1 MIEFINNAAGQGAK
15 VFITGIIDQ
24 EAAVQL
30 EKDIDICKE
39 AGVKDIVFQV
49 NSPGGSVKDGMAM
62 YDTISALSD
71 INTVSRITGVCA
83 SAATYP
89 ALACD
94 TVTMTANSDFMV
106 HEPEGGFYGNIETV
120 ETDLE
125 YFRTLRSRI
134 IAVYCAKT
142 GKEPGEIEDIL
153 KAAKFMNPK
162 QALDAGFVDSI
173 DGEVPAT
180 EPVKE
185 DGEQPAEEQH
195 DDPDATQNE
204 EGVKVE
210 NEEKTT
216 GFATL
221 DAFMNFLKR
230 HNLSFVKASDD
241 DTAPDAEVV
250 NSLQNEVENLKV
262 SLEAA
267 NKANKALQEKND
279 ATEEEIR
286 NRIAN
291 AVAERVASLG
301 VTTSD
306 LPAPERERTLTKEE
320 FQNKVKEVYNKHG
333 LEAAQ
338 RFITEHS
345 I

>member
-1 MIEFINNAAGQGAK
+1 MIEFIDNSAGKAAK

-24 EAAVQL
+24 YSAEQL
-30 EKDIDICKE
+30 EKDIDVCKE
-39 AGVKDIVFQV
+39 AGVTDILFQI

-62 YDTISALSD
+62 YDAITALND
-71 INTVSRITGVCA
+71 VKTVSRITGVCA

-106 HEPEGGFYGNIETV
+106 HEPEGGFYGNIESV
-120 ETDLE
+120 ESDLE
-125 YFRTLRSRI
+125 YFKNLRDRI

-142 GKEPGEIEDIL
+142 GKEPGEIEDML

-162 QALDAGFVDSI
+162 QALEAGFVDSI
-173 DGEVPAT
+173 DGE
-180 EPVKE
+180 EPVEEKPEGEPENE
-185 DGEQPAEEQH
+185 DE
-195 DDPDATQNE
+195 
-204 EGVKVE
+204 VKVE
-210 NEEKTT
+210 NEVKTT

-221 DAFMNFLKR
+221 DAFMNFLKK
-230 HNLSFVKASDD
+230 HNISFVKASDD
-241 DTAPDAEVV
+241 DMAPDTDIV
-250 NSLQNEVENLKV
+250 NSLQQEVESLKAN
-262 SLEAA
+262 LEAA
-267 NKANKALQEKND
+267 NKANKALQEKSD

-306 LPAPERERTLTKEE
+306 LPASEKGHTLNKDE
-320 FQNKVKEVYNKHG
+320 FQNKVKEIYNKHG

-338 RFITEHS
+338 RFINEHS